1 MDAATRKPTPEEV
14 EHHAAMARRFRRAIV
29 ASLGLVA
36 WGTLLT
42 LYAWIGEPGWIEVTE
57 HQVGEPVAGARPLRI
72 VQIADL
78 HLRTLGARERR
89 VAAAVRDARPD
100 LLVLGGDLVDRADS
114 LPLLDAFL
122 SLVEVKGAAVAVP
135 GNWEYWAGIE
145 RDQLR
150 GLLARRGVRLLV
162 DESIQLEHGGRRYVV
177 MGLDDASTSRPD
189 PKRAAGDESV
199 GNVLAVT
206 HSPWIRD
213 NWSGPSPTFMLAA
226 HTHGGQVAFL
236 GYAPARPP
244 GSAGYVAGWYRGP
257 PFDAY
262 VTRGIGTSILPIRF
276 GARPEVAV
284 FDWWLAVTPPAGPPP
299 PASRPPARR

>member
-1 MDAATRKPTPEEV
+1 MDTTAARPPSPEEIA
-14 EHHAAMARRFRRAIV
+14 HHAAVARRFRRAIV
-29 ASLGLVA
+29 ASLVMVG
-36 WGTLLT
+36 WGTLVT

-72 VQIADL
+72 VEIADL

-89 VAAAVRDARPD
+89 VASAVRAARPD
-100 LLVLGGDLVDRADS
+100 LLVLGGDLVDRADA

-122 SLVEVKGAAVAVP
+122 ALLEVDGPAVAVP

-150 GLLARRGVRLLV
+150 RLLARRGVTLLV
-162 DESIQLEHGGRRYVV
+162 DQAIRLEHGGRPYVV
-177 MGLDDASTSRPD
+177 LGLDDASTSRPD
-189 PKRAAGDESV
+189 PKRAGDAAAGP
-199 GNVLAVT
+199 NLLAVT

-213 NWSGPSPTFMLAA
+213 NWSGPAPAFMLAA

-284 FDWWLAVTPPAGPPP
+284 FEWWLK
-299 PASRPPARR
+299 